1 MGYGRDPFPHVVE
14 KACMLSTGGD
24 WFLLIENNWQI
35 GDNVE
40 FPSHILYVRE
50 VNHQMVNFIVK
61 HFGGILQ
68 STVSIRPST
77 LQDLGLTS

>member
-1 MGYGRDPFPHVVE
+1 
-14 KACMLSTGGD
+14 MLSTGGD